1 MDRLDA
7 PSLGKAGNYFLMTS
21 ILVPRP
27 IGWLGT
33 RSAQGVDNLAPFSY
47 FMGVSSEPALV
58 AVSVARGRGGA
69 LKDSARNLLDNGQ
82 GTLSVVS
89 AELLEAMHQ
98 SSAPYGPE
106 VSEFEAAG
114 LTAVAADTVQACF
127 VGEARAAME
136 CRVKDATDY
145 GTTHLF
151 VLEVLCYR
159 LQPGLLEGKA
169 VPRERLDP
177 VARLGGHYA
186 TLGPQQTLPRPKVD

>member
-58 AVSVARGRGGA
+58 AVSIARGRGGA

-114 LTAVAADTVQACF
+114 LTAVAAEQDGEGSKSSLVRAYAYSFRATICSAC
-127 VGEARAAME
+127 
-136 CRVKDATDY
+136 
-145 GTTHLF
+145 
-151 VLEVLCYR
+151 
-159 LQPGLLEGKA
+159 
-169 VPRERLDP
+169 RERRRT
-177 VARLGGHYA
+177 VRWRLRCPA
-186 TLGPQQTLPRPKVD
+186 TLTAWSSRMNG

>member
-7 PSLGKAGNYFLMTS
+7 SRLGKAGNYFLMTS
-21 ILVPRP
+21 IVVPRP

-33 RSAQGVDNLAPFSY
+33 RSAEGIDNLAPFSY

-58 AVSVARGRGGA
+58 ALSVARGRGGA

-106 VSEFEAAG
+106 VSEFEVSG

-127 VGEARAAME
+127 VGEARVAME
-136 CRVKDATDY
+136 CRLLRGAAVVASLRSRHKLLART
-145 GTTHLF
+145 
-151 VLEVLCYR
+151 
-159 LQPGLLEGKA
+159 GLHHAHET
-169 VPRERLDP
+169 
-177 VARLGGHYA
+177 GGHNMES
-186 TLGPQQTLPRPKVD
+186 LCEGPHLTTRSR